1 MKLKKGGKKT
11 STFSFFFFHNEHI
24 TLTWIVRFRVRLIL
38 LSIREENSED
48 SKESVEQPMDKKE
61 IL

>member
-1 MKLKKGGKKT
+1 MKLKKGGKKPLP
-11 STFSFFFFHNEHI
+11 FPFFFHNEHI
-24 TLTWIVRFRVRLIL
+24 TLTWIGRFRVRLIL

>member
-1 MKLKKGGKKT
+1 MKLKKSGKEA
-11 STFSFFFFHNEHI
+11 STFFFFFFHEHI

-48 SKESVEQPMDKKE
+48 SKESVVQPMDEKE

>member
-1 MKLKKGGKKT
+1 MKLKKSGKEA
-11 STFSFFFFHNEHI
+11 STFFFFFHEHI

-48 SKESVEQPMDKKE
+48 SKESVVQPMDEKE